1 MTKLARVTTTVWIL
15 ILLLAATRGSAAAQ
29 AASPEEQ
36 LAQKYAPIAMLRQQT
51 ASCDKKGE
59 GYFPAPVDLV
69 LGNPEVALKQIGST
83 DNAADDPVI
92 KMGPTAQDLAG
103 KDDTYYLDFP
113 GNPRK
118 AKCDFENNFKRFVG
132 LQGTK
137 PTTYAHIVVDQSK
150 GELALQYWF
159 WYYFNDWNNT
169 HESDWEMIQ
178 LIFKATSA
186 QAALGQEPVKAGY
199 AQHGGGELA
208 DWGTS
213 KITVEDG
220 HPLVFPGAGSHAT
233 YFGAE
238 TYVGWGENGTGFGCD
253 RTYAPN
259 VRTPLNP
266 VLVPDTIDPNG
277 PFAFFLFGGRW
288 GERESWEFNG
298 PFGPN
303 LGTKWNDPFNAMA
316 DWRTSSL
323 KVPTSKTIGPN
334 ATDFFCGASALGS
347 KILIQFGVHPW
358 LLLAIIVGILG
369 GIGLLFI
376 VKRHD
381 LGDAFGIYRGHFG
394 TFLGIG
400 LLTIPIGILFNGFAI
415 LAREYPPAEWV
426 VKWFNDTAGARLAA
440 AAIVGGFQQVAMVLV
455 ISPPVIEAVRSIR
468 AGEEPGVQKS
478 FRQSYGHIWAIAVAL
493 LIMGVILGAL
503 VLLVIGI
510 PIAIW
515 LAVRWQFFG
524 QAIVLD
530 DAPSARAALRQSRE
544 SVRGRWWHA
553 LGDSLVFQIIAL
565 LPGPFVG
572 ALLML
577 LGKTSV
583 QFANAFSSVV
593 FAITVPFSI
602 IGLTLAYLHY
612 RDRPVAHA
620 AARDEVR
627 RVDQTTPKLV
637 PEG

>member
-1 MTKLARVTTTVWIL
+1 MTLCVFIM
-15 ILLLAATRGSAAAQ
+15 LLAATRGSVAAQ
-29 AASPEEQ
+29 GASAEEQ
-36 LAQKYAPIAMLRQQT
+36 LAQKYVPIAMLRQQK
-51 ASCDKKGE
+51 ASCDKEGE
-59 GYFPAPVDLV
+59 GYFPAPVDIV
-69 LGNPEVALKQIGST
+69 LGNPEVALKKIGNT
-83 DNAADDPVI
+83 DSSADDTVV

-113 GNPRK
+113 GDPRK
-118 AKCDFENNFKRFVG
+118 AKCDYENNFKRFVA
-132 LQGTK
+132 LQGAK
-137 PTTYAHIVVDQSK
+137 PTTYVHIVVDK
-150 GELALQYWF
+150 NRGKLALQYWF

-178 LIFKATSA
+178 FIFNATSA
-186 QAALGQEPVKAGY
+186 QEALSQNPAQVGY
-199 AQHGGGELA
+199 GQHGGGELA
-208 DWGTS
+208 DWGS
-213 KITVEDG
+213 DKIGIQDG
-220 HPLVFPGAGSHAT
+220 HPLAYPGAGSHAT
-233 YFGAE
+233 YYGSEVF
-238 TYVGWGENGTGFGCD
+238 VGWGENGTGFGCD
-253 RTYAPN
+253 RTNAP
-259 VRTPLNP
+259 VVSTPLNP
-266 VLVPDTIDPNG
+266 ILVPDKIDPNG
-277 PFAFFLFGGRW
+277 PFAFFLFDGRW

-298 PFGPN
+298 PNGPN
-303 LGTKWNDPFNAMA
+303 LGTKWNDPFNSMT

-334 ATDFFCGASALGS
+334 ATDFFCTASMVGS

-369 GIGLLFI
+369 GIGFLFI
-376 VKRHD
+376 AKRQE
-381 LGDAFGIYRGHFG
+381 LGEAFGIYRAHLG

-400 LLTIPIGILFNGFAI
+400 LLTIPIGIVFNGFAI

-440 AAIVGGFQQVAMVLV
+440 AAIVGGFQQVAMVLL

-468 AGEEPGVQKS
+468 AGDEPGVQQS
-478 FRQSYGHIWAIAVAL
+478 FRDSYRHIWAIALAL
-493 LIMGVILGAL
+493 LIMGLILGTL
-503 VLLVIGI
+503 VLILVGI
-510 PIAIW
+510 PVAIW

-524 QAIVLD
+524 QAIILD

-544 SVRGRWWHA
+544 SVRGRWWPA

-565 LPGPFVG
+565 LPGPFIG

-583 QFANAFSSVV
+583 QFANVFSSVV
-593 FAITVPFSI
+593 FAITVPISI
-602 IGLTLAYLHY
+602 IGLTLAYLHF
-612 RDRPVAHA
+612 RDQPLAYA

-627 RVDQTTPKLV
+627 PVDQTTPKLV

>member
-1 MTKLARVTTTVWIL
+1 MTKLARVMTTAWIL
-15 ILLLAATRGSAAAQ
+15 IILLVASRGSAAAQ
-29 AASPEEQ
+29 GASAEEQ

-69 LGNPEVALKQIGST
+69 LGNPDVALKQIGTT
-83 DNAADDPVI
+83 DSSADDPVI

-118 AKCDFENNFKRFVG
+118 AKCDFENNFKRLVA

-137 PTTYAHIVVDQSK
+137 PTTYVHIVVDQ
-150 GELALQYWF
+150 GRGQLALQYWF

-169 HESDWEMIQ
+169 HETDWEMIQ
-178 LIFKATSA
+178 IIFNATSA
-186 QAALGQEPVKAGY
+186 QEALGQEPAKVGY

-208 DWGTS
+208 DWGTE
-213 KITVEDG
+213 KIAVEDG
-220 HPLVFPGAGSHAT
+220 HPLVYPGAGSHAT
-233 YFGAE
+233 YFGAQ
-238 TYVGWGENGTGFGCD
+238 TYIGWGENGTGFGCD

-277 PFAFFLFGGRW
+277 PFAWLLFGGRW

-298 PFGPN
+298 PNGPN
-303 LGTKWNDPFNAMA
+303 LGTKWNDPFKAMA

-334 ATDFFCGASALGS
+334 ATDFFCNASAVGS

-358 LLLAIIVGILG
+358 LLLAIIVAILG
-369 GIGLLFI
+369 GIGFLF
-376 VKRHD
+376 VAKRHEI
-381 LGDAFGIYRGHFG
+381 GDAFGIYRAHLN

-400 LLTIPIGILFNGFAI
+400 LLTIPIGIIFNGLAI

-426 VKWFNDTAGARLAA
+426 VKWFNDTPSARLAA
-440 AAIVGGFQQVAMVLV
+440 AAIVGGFQQVAMILLV
-455 ISPPVIEAVRSIR
+455 SPPVIEAVRMIR
-468 AGEEPGVQKS
+468 AGEKPGIRQS
-478 FRQSYGHIWAIAVAL
+478 FRTSYRHIWTIALAI
-493 LIMGVILGAL
+493 LIIGVVLGAL
-503 VLLVIGI
+503 VVLIIGI

-524 QAIVLD
+524 QAVILD
-530 DAPSARAALRQSRE
+530 DAGSARSALKRSRE
-544 SVRGRWWHA
+544 IVRGRWWPA

-583 QFANAFSSVV
+583 QFANVFSSVV
-593 FAITVPFSI
+593 FAITVPISI
-602 IGLTLAYLHY
+602 IGLTIAYLRY
-612 RDRPVAHA
+612 RDRPLAQA
-620 AARDEVR
+620 VR
-627 RVDQTTPKLV
+627 EEAQPAQATTPKLV

>member
-1 MTKLARVTTTVWIL
+1 MTKLARVTTTAWIL
-15 ILLLAATRGSAAAQ
+15 IILLVATRGSAAAQ
-29 AASPEEQ
+29 GASAEEQ

-83 DNAADDPVI
+83 DSSADDPVI

-118 AKCDFENNFKRFVG
+118 AKCDFENNFKRFAT
-132 LQGTK
+132 LQGAK
-137 PTTYAHIVVDQSK
+137 PTTYVHIVVDQAR
-150 GELALQYWF
+150 GQLALQYWF

-169 HESDWEMIQ
+169 HETDWEMIQ
-178 LIFKATSA
+178 LIFNATSA
-186 QAALGQEPVKAGY
+186 QQALSQDPAKVGY

-208 DWGTS
+208 DWGTD
-213 KITVEDG
+213 KIAVEDG
-220 HPLVFPGAGSHAT
+220 HPLVYPGAGSHAT
-233 YFGAE
+233 YFGAQ
-238 TYVGWGENGTGFGCD
+238 TYVGWGESGTGFGCD
-253 RTYAPN
+253 RTYPPN

-277 PFAFFLFGGRW
+277 PFAWLLFGGRW
-288 GERESWEFNG
+288 GQRESWEFNG
-298 PFGPN
+298 PNGPN
-303 LGTKWNDPFNAMA
+303 LGTKWNDPFTAMA
-316 DWRTSSL
+316 DWRTSSI

-334 ATDFFCGASALGS
+334 ATDFFCNASAVGS

-358 LLLAIIVGILG
+358 LLLAIIVAILG
-369 GIGLLFI
+369 GIGFLF
-376 VKRHD
+376 VAKRHEI
-381 LGDAFGIYRGHFG
+381 GDAFGIYRAHLA

-400 LLTIPIGILFNGFAI
+400 LLTIPIGIIFNGLAI

-440 AAIVGGFQQVAMVLV
+440 AAIVGGFQQVTMILLV
-455 ISPPVIEAVRSIR
+455 SPPVIEAVRMIR
-468 AGEEPGVQKS
+468 AGEDPGIRQS
-478 FRQSYGHIWAIAVAL
+478 FRTSYRRIWTIALAI
-493 LIMGVILGAL
+493 LIIGVILGAL
-503 VLLVIGI
+503 VVLIIGI
-510 PIAIW
+510 PIALW

-524 QAIVLD
+524 QAVILEDVR
-530 DAPSARAALRQSRE
+530 SARSALRQSRE
-544 SVRGRWWHA
+544 TVRGRWWHA

-583 QFANAFSSVV
+583 QFANVFSSVV
-593 FAITVPFSI
+593 FAVTVPISI
-602 IGLTLAYLHY
+602 IGLTIAYKRY
-612 RDRPVAHA
+612 RDRPLGHA
-620 AARDEVR
+620 VPEEARPA
-627 RVDQTTPKLV
+627 QPTTPKLV